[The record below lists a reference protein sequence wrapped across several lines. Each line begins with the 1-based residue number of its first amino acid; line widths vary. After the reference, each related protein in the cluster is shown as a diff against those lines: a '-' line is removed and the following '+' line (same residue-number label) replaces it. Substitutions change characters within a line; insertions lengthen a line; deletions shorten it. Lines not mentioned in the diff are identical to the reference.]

1 MGWDAFVFGD
11 LVFPKGGIEA
21 WKKLVIEEGL
31 YGDEWTRSTM
41 LGEPTETMTVAD
53 MLAKLD
59 DHRRW
64 CEEEY
69 PGPDHQTVDI
79 DGNRLSLRGYINE
92 DDFQYYRGN
101 IATMLR
107 VAEKVGATGEYAA
120 IANDDLA
127 GELLVLEDGTSRIE
141 PFGVNTGGD
150 PSEGKDYWAIIEGLF
165 RRVAEKMKESAD
177 LPAYETSAKSAVPAK
192 AKAHAKKKAAP
203 AKKAGPAKKKA
214 GPAKKKAA
222 PAKKA
227 APTKKKAGPA
237 KKKAAPAK
245 KKAEPANKAVPAKK
259 KAASAKKAAPV
270 KKAAPTKKK
279 PAKRGR

>member
-11 LVFPKGGIEA
+11 LVFPKGGIDA

-31 YGDEWTRSTM
+31 YGDEWTSSTM

-79 DGNRLSLRGYINE
+79 EGNHLTLRGYINE

-127 GELLVLEDGTSRIE
+127 GERLVLEDGTSRIE

-150 PSEGKDYWAIIEGLF
+150 LSEGKDYWAIIEGLF

-177 LPAYETSAKSAVPAK
+177 LPAYETSAKSAPPAK
-192 AKAHAKKKAAP
+192 AKGLAKKKAAP
-203 AKKAGPAKKKA
+203 AKKAV
-214 GPAKKKAA
+214 PAKKKAA

-227 APTKKKAGPA
+227 APTKRKAAPSKKVAPA
-237 KKKAAPAK
+237 KKKAAT
-245 KKAEPANKAVPAKK
+245 ANKAAPAKT
-259 KAASAKKAAPV
+259 KAASAKKAA
-270 KKAAPTKKK
+270 KKRAAPAKTAAPTKKK

>member
-21 WKKLVIEEGL
+21 WKKLVIREGL
-31 YGDEWTRSTM
+31 YGDEWTSSTM
-41 LGEPTETMTVAD
+41 LGDPTETMTVAD
-53 MLAKLD
+53 MLAKLA

-79 DGNRLSLRGYINE
+79 EGNRLSLRGYINE
-92 DDFQYYRGN
+92 DDFRYYQGN

-127 GELLVLEDGTSRIE
+127 GERLVLEDGASRFE

-150 PSEGKDYWAIIEGLF
+150 PSDGQDYWAIVEGLF
-165 RRVAEKMKESAD
+165 RRVAEKMKESAN
-177 LPAYETSAKSAVPAK
+177 LPAYEMSAKKAAPKKAPAKEAPATKAPAKKAPAKKAAAAKKAPAKKAPAKKAPAKKAVPA
-192 AKAHAKKKAAP
+192 KKAAP
-203 AKKAGPAKKKA
+203 AKRIAASE
-214 GPAKKKAA
+214 KKKAA
-222 PAKKA
+222 NRA
-227 APTKKKAGPA
+227 
-237 KKKAAPAK
+237 
-245 KKAEPANKAVPAKK
+245 
-259 KAASAKKAAPV
+259 
-270 KKAAPTKKK
+270 
-279 PAKRGR
+279 R